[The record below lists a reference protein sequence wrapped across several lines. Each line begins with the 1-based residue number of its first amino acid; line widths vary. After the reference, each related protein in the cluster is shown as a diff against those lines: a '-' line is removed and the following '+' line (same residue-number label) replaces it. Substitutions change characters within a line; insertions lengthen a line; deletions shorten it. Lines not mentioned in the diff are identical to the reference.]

1 MSVGFKTYFWPESTR
16 NQVVTA
22 YKQNLLPAQQN
33 SAFNRKTHAFIYK
46 KLLQTNQ
53 NVRNLLLNT

>member
-22 YKQNLLPAQQN
+22 CKQKSAPGTAKLRLEPEN
-33 SAFNRKTHAFIYK
+33 SRIHIQKAAPDQSTRA
-46 KLLQTNQ
+46 
-53 NVRNLLLNT
+53 